1 MVMNNKTAE
10 AVAARGGEHQN
21 LRRITL
27 VLDAL
32 AQSHQ
37 GLRLGDIA
45 ATTKLGKTTIHRL
58 MAGLVEW
65 GWADFNEDDGTF
77 VLGFRPLTLALAA
90 VDRFGLH
97 RLAAPLLQRIADE
110 TEDTAYLSVRSGMES
125 VCVGRYEG
133 EFPVKTLTLA
143 VGARRPLGVGA
154 GSLAILAFQDED
166 TVRRMLIHTR
176 EARARYGMS
185 DEQLSALIIEAR
197 EQGYSS
203 NDGLLVSGMSAIGVP
218 VYGSTNVPVAALSLA
233 AISSRLQGER
243 QKKIA
248 SILGEAAKHIE
259 SEMRAA
265 VDLVT
270 LGAG

>member
-1 MVMNNKTAE
+1 MGMDKKIAE

-32 AQSHQ
+32 AQSNQ
-37 GLRLGDIA
+37 GMRLGDIA

-65 GWADFNEDDGTF
+65 GWADLNEEDGRY
-77 VLGFRPLTLALAA
+77 VLGFRSLTLALAA

-97 RLAAPLLQRIADE
+97 RLAAPVLQRIADE
-110 TEDTAYLSVRSGMES
+110 TEDTAYLSIRSGMES

-154 GSLAILAFQDED
+154 GSLAILAFQYEA
-166 TVRRMLIHTR
+166 TVQRMLVNTR
-176 EARARYGMS
+176 EARARYGLS
-185 DEQLSALIIEAR
+185 DEQLGVLITEAR
-197 EQGYSS
+197 GRGYTL

-243 QKKIA
+243 QEKIA

-259 SEMRAA
+259 AELRVA
-265 VDLVT
+265 VDLAA
-270 LGAG
+270 LGA